1 MNLFQMHFI
10 LITLSYWL
18 LSFFLSLMDYWYMYF
33 PFFKLSSLQFVLIAE
48 TVVSSKDYVHIKM
61 VYIKSKNVSETFY
74 FFRKQ
79 RIFQTFAALIILLY
93 FKI

>member
-1 MNLFQMHFI
+1 
-10 LITLSYWL
+10 
-18 LSFFLSLMDYWYMYF
+18 MYF
-33 PFFKLSSLQFVLIAE
+33 PFIKLSLIHFVLIAE
-48 TVVSSKDYVHIKM
+48 TVFSFKDYVHIKM

-79 RIFQTFAALIILLY
+79 RISQAFAAWIILLY